1 MADEKIN
8 KNLDITPEMIS
19 NLVNMLKPFNNSA
32 SSTSSSSTISNNS
45 DDLSKYYSISDNSN
59 YVSSSNNLNGSN
71 NTNSFNTSNGL
82 NDMNSFNMSNDSNN
96 KDSSNTSN
104 SSFDILK
111 NFFNANLGNEKNSS
125 SSSETSTSNSDF
137 SSKIDFETILKIKSI
152 METLN
157 KNDDPRS
164 NLLYSLKPYLR
175 ESRQKKIDQYV
186 NLLKITN
193 LSGLFNFNKGDEN

>member
-45 DDLSKYYSISDNSN
+45 DDLSKYSSISDNSN

-71 NTNSFNTSNGL
+71 NTNSFNTSN
-82 NDMNSFNMSNDSNN
+82 DSNN
-96 KDSSNTSN
+96 EDSYNTSN

-125 SSSETSTSNSDF
+125 SSSETSTSNNDF

>member
-32 SSTSSSSTISNNS
+32 SSTSSSSTISNN
-45 DDLSKYYSISDNSN
+45 
-59 YVSSSNNLNGSN
+59 
-71 NTNSFNTSNGL
+71 TNSFNTSN
-82 NDMNSFNMSNDSNN
+82 DSNN
-96 KDSSNTSN
+96 EDSYNTSN

-125 SSSETSTSNSDF
+125 SSSETSTSNNDF

>member
-45 DDLSKYYSISDNSN
+45 DDLSKYSSISDNSN

-71 NTNSFNTSNGL
+71 NTNSFNK
-82 NDMNSFNMSNDSNN
+82 SNDSNN
-96 KDSSNTSN
+96 EDSSNTSN

-125 SSSETSTSNSDF
+125 SNSETSTSNNDF

>member
-45 DDLSKYYSISDNSN
+45 DDLSKYSSISDNSN

-71 NTNSFNTSNGL
+71 NTNSFNTSN
-82 NDMNSFNMSNDSNN
+82 DSNN
-96 KDSSNTSN
+96 EDSSNTSN
-104 SSFDILK
+104 GSFDILK

-125 SSSETSTSNSDF
+125 NSSETSTSNNDF

>member
-32 SSTSSSSTISNNS
+32 SSTSSSSTISNN
-45 DDLSKYYSISDNSN
+45 
-59 YVSSSNNLNGSN
+59 
-71 NTNSFNTSNGL
+71 TNSFNTSN
-82 NDMNSFNMSNDSNN
+82 DSNN
-96 KDSSNTSN
+96 EDSSNTSN
-104 SSFDILK
+104 GSFDILK

-125 SSSETSTSNSDF
+125 NSSETSTSNNDF